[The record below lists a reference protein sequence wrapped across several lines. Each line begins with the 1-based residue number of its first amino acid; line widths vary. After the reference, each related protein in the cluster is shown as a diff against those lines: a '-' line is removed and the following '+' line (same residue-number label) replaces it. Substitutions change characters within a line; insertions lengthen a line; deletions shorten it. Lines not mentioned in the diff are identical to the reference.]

1 MITHLALWYL
11 VLPMLMAAAA
21 LTTIRLLRGPSL
33 PDRAVALDLLAV
45 IAIATLAAFAVA
57 VEQPVY
63 IDIILAVGLIAFLG
77 TVAFA
82 SYVERTSGDG

>member
-1 MITHLALWYL
+1 MISHLALWYL
-11 VLPMLMAAAA
+11 VLPMLVAAAA
-21 LTTIRLLRGPSL
+21 LTTVRLLRGPSL

-45 IAIATLAAFAVA
+45 IVIAILAAFAVA

-63 IDIILAVGLIAFLG
+63 VDLILAVGLIAFLG

>member
-21 LTTIRLLRGPSL
+21 LTTVRLLRGPSL

-45 IAIATLAAFAVA
+45 IVIAVLAAFAVA

-63 IDIILAVGLIAFLG
+63 VDLILAVGLIAFLG

>member
-1 MITHLALWYL
+1 MITHLALWYV

-21 LTTIRLLRGPSL
+21 LTIVRLLRGPSL

-45 IAIATLAAFAVA
+45 IAIAVLAAFAVA
-57 VEQPVY
+57 VDQAVF
-63 IDIILAVGLIAFLG
+63 IDLILAVGLIAFLG

-82 SYVERTSGDG
+82 AYLERTNGDG

>member
-1 MITHLALWYL
+1 VITHLALWYL

-45 IAIATLAAFAVA
+45 IVIAVVAAFAVA

-63 IDIILAVGLIAFLG
+63 IDLILAVGLLAFLG

>member
-11 VLPMLMAAAA
+11 VLPMLVAAAA
-21 LTTIRLLRGPSL
+21 LTTVRLLRGPSL

-45 IAIATLAAFAVA
+45 IVIAILAAFAVA

>member
-1 MITHLALWYL
+1 MITHLTLWYL

-45 IAIATLAAFAVA
+45 IAIAIVAAFAVA

-63 IDIILAVGLIAFLG
+63 IDLILAVGLIAFLG